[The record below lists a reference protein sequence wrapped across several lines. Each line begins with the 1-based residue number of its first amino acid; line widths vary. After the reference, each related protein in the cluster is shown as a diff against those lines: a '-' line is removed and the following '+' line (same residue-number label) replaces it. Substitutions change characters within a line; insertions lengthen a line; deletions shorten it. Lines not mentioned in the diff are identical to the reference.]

1 MQVDDRS
8 STPTPSI
15 ARCIATLEGHEERVW
30 HCAWSRDGRQLASC
44 GSDRTVR
51 LWRRTGDAFV
61 TSASLDDAH
70 DRTVRRVAW
79 APCGT
84 LLAATSFDATCC
96 VWRRSRQ
103 DDAWEILATLEG
115 HGTGQRS
122 VTQRLLST
130 FSASSSAAESSR
142 PLHAIDAP
150 SARYRIDGVESL
162 RLRPRP
168 AQAARG
174 TRPLP
179 Y

>member
-1 MQVDDRS
+1 MAAAVMQVDDRS
-8 STPTPSI
+8 STPTPQI

-61 TSASLDDAH
+61 SSATLDDAH

-115 HGTGQRS
+115 HENEVKGF
-122 VTQRLLST
+122 TQR
-130 FSASSSAAESSR
+130 
-142 PLHAIDAP
+142 P
-150 SARYRIDGVESL
+150 
-162 RLRPRP
+162 
-168 AQAARG
+168 
-174 TRPLP
+174 
-179 Y
+179 

>member
-1 MQVDDRS
+1 MAAAVMQVDDRS
-8 STPTPSI
+8 STPTPQI

-61 TSASLDDAH
+61 TSATLDDAH

-115 HGTGQRS
+115 HENEVKGF
-122 VTQRLLST
+122 TQR
-130 FSASSSAAESSR
+130 
-142 PLHAIDAP
+142 P
-150 SARYRIDGVESL
+150 
-162 RLRPRP
+162 
-168 AQAARG
+168 
-174 TRPLP
+174 
-179 Y
+179 